1 MVGERFSTGHQVT
14 DGLLSGGYE
23 PDIVTT
29 IYGPSGSGKT
39 NLCMVALIA
48 CVTQGKK
55 AVFIDAEGGFSITRL
70 GQILPEFKQYLDHIL
85 LLKPM
90 NFEEQKKAFEKLK
103 KIVEGTET
111 NIGLIIIDSISMLY
125 RLEKDKEN
133 DIANA
138 NRELSYQIS
147 LVTEIAR
154 KKNIP
159 VLVTSQVYSSFEERD
174 KVNLVGG
181 DILKYGSKCLIEIE
195 KYASGVRA
203 AIIRKHRS
211 EPEGKHALFR
221 IVEKGIEA
229 VDEKK
234 GDKEIKRKEDGRE
247 KREEKEIVA

>member
-1 MVGERFSTGHQVT
+1 MVGERFSTGHPVT
-14 DGLLSGGYE
+14 DELLSGGYE
-23 PDIVTT
+23 HDIVTT

-48 CVTQGKK
+48 GVTQGKK
-55 AVFIDAEGGFSITRL
+55 VVFVDAEGGFSITRL
-70 GQILPEFKQYLDHIL
+70 SQILPEFNQYLDQIL
-85 LLKPM
+85 LLKPL

-133 DIANA
+133 EVANA

-154 KKNIP
+154 KKSIP

-221 IVEKGIEA
+221 IVEHGIET
-229 VDEKK
+229 VHET
-234 GDKEIKRKEDGRE
+234 GKEAKE
-247 KREEKEIVA
+247 KREEKEIAA